1 MYIGCCEN
9 CKYVD
14 LVENVTGVCPRCGG
28 IIESC
33 GIESSAWNAMGDDER
48 AKIIAGKFSEDDEI
62 TDVIDNNKTD
72 AIADGTDSEREITCD
87 IPKSEHEERETS
99 HESDLEEA
107 EAKSEEGT
115 SVETEEAT
123 EHKETTESGEDPE
136 DDTKDDEYEDAE
148 YDSDDDIKKVYVCYK
163 CSSVATHSGRQ
174 DTYYCKEC
182 GSDMVD
188 VGYTADKWA
197 MLTKEEK
204 RNVTEDAKIKHMV
217 LKIKN
222 TTYDDEE
229 NVTTQNIINVVRE

>member
-48 AKIIAGKFSEDDEI
+48 AKIIAGKFPEDDEI
-62 TDVIDNNKTD
+62 TGVIDDDKTD
-72 AIADGTDSEREITCD
+72 AIADEADTEQEITCD
-87 IPKSEHEERETS
+87 IQKTEPEETVA
-99 HESDLEEA
+99 SDAPEA
-107 EAKSEEGT
+107 EEPEAEE
-115 SVETEEAT
+115 EIAEDER
-123 EHKETTESGEDPE
+123 ESGEDS
-136 DDTKDDEYEDAE
+136 KDDEYEDEE
-148 YDSDDDIKKVYVCYK
+148 YESDDDIKKVYVCYK

>member
-33 GIESSAWNAMGDDER
+33 GIETSASNAMGDDER
-48 AKIIAGKFSEDDEI
+48 AKIIAGKFTESNEI
-62 TDVIDNNKTD
+62 TDVIDGNKTD
-72 AIADGTDSEREITCD
+72 AIPDETDTEQEITSD
-87 IPKSEHEERETS
+87 IQKTE
-99 HESDLEEA
+99 
-107 EAKSEEGT
+107 SEET
-115 SVETEEAT
+115 
-123 EHKETTESGEDPE
+123 ETTETPEAEETEAESEEEITEDETEPGEDLE
-136 DDTKDDEYEDAE
+136 DDEYNDEEYEGEE

-188 VGYTADKWA
+188 VGYTAEKWA

>member
-62 TDVIDNNKTD
+62 TDVIDDNKTD
-72 AIADGTDSEREITCD
+72 AIADEADTEQEITCD
-87 IPKSEHEERETS
+87 IQKAESEETEVPDAPEAEEPEAESEEEIAEEERE
-99 HESDLEEA
+99 
-107 EAKSEEGT
+107 SEEN
-115 SVETEEAT
+115 S
-123 EHKETTESGEDPE
+123 EDE
-136 DDTKDDEYEDAE
+136 EYEDEE
-148 YDSDDDIKKVYVCYK
+148 YDSDDDIEKVYVCYK

>member
-33 GIESSAWNAMGDDER
+33 GIESSAWNAMGDDKR
-48 AKIIAGKFSEDDEI
+48 AKIIAGKFPENNEI
-62 TDVIDNNKTD
+62 TDVINSNKSD
-72 AIADGTDSEREITCD
+72 AIADEADTEQEITRD
-87 IPKSEHEERETS
+87 IQKTEPEETVTS
-99 HESDLEEA
+99 DAPEA
-107 EAKSEEGT
+107 EEPEAESEE
-115 SVETEEAT
+115 EIAEDER
-123 EHKETTESGEDPE
+123 ESGEDSE
-136 DDTKDDEYEDAE
+136 DDEYEDEE
-148 YDSDDDIKKVYVCYK
+148 YESDDIKKVYVCYK

-222 TTYDDEE
+222 TSYDDDE
-229 NVTTQNIINVVRE
+229 NETTQNIINVVRE

>member
-62 TDVIDNNKTD
+62 TDVIDDNKTD
-72 AIADGTDSEREITCD
+72 AIADEVDTEQEITRD
-87 IPKSEHEERETS
+87 IQKTEPEETVTS
-99 HESDLEEA
+99 DAPEA
-107 EAKSEEGT
+107 EEPEAESEE
-115 SVETEEAT
+115 EITEDE
-123 EHKETTESGEDPE
+123 TESGEDLE
-136 DDTKDDEYEDAE
+136 DDECDDEEYE
-148 YDSDDDIKKVYVCYK
+148 SDDDIEKVYVCYK

>member
-48 AKIIAGKFSEDDEI
+48 AKIIAGKFPKSNEI
-62 TDVIDNNKTD
+62 TDVIDDNKTD
-72 AIADGTDSEREITCD
+72 AITGEADTEQEITRD
-87 IPKSEHEERETS
+87 IQKTEPEETVTS
-99 HESDLEEA
+99 DVPEA
-107 EAKSEEGT
+107 EEPEAESEE
-115 SVETEEAT
+115 ETAEDE
-123 EHKETTESGEDPE
+123 TESGEDLE
-136 DDTKDDEYEDAE
+136 DDEYDDEE
-148 YDSDDDIKKVYVCYK
+148 YESDDDIEKVYVCYK

-229 NVTTQNIINVVRE
+229 NVTTQNIIHVVRE

>member
-48 AKIIAGKFSEDDEI
+48 AKIIAGKFSESNEI
-62 TDVIDNNKTD
+62 TDVINGSKTD
-72 AIADGTDSEREITCD
+72 TITKEENTEQEITCD
-87 IPKSEHEERETS
+87 IQTEPEETVTS
-99 HESDLEEA
+99 DAPEIEEPEA
-107 EAKSEEGT
+107 ESEDEI
-115 SVETEEAT
+115 TEDE
-123 EHKETTESGEDPE
+123 TESGEDLE
-136 DDTKDDEYEDAE
+136 DDEYNDEE
-148 YDSDDDIKKVYVCYK
+148 YESDDDIEKVYVCYK

>member
-48 AKIIAGKFSEDDEI
+48 AKIIAGKFPEDDEI
-62 TDVIDNNKTD
+62 TSVIDDNKTD
-72 AIADGTDSEREITCD
+72 AIADETDTEQEITRD
-87 IPKSEHEERETS
+87 IQKTEPEETVTSDAPEAEEPEAESEEEIAEEERE
-99 HESDLEEA
+99 
-107 EAKSEEGT
+107 SEEN
-115 SVETEEAT
+115 S
-123 EHKETTESGEDPE
+123 EDE
-136 DDTKDDEYEDAE
+136 EYEDEE
-148 YDSDDDIKKVYVCYK
+148 YDSDDDIEKVYVCYK

-188 VGYTADKWA
+188 VGYSADKWA

>member
-48 AKIIAGKFSEDDEI
+48 AKIIAGKFPESNEI
-62 TDVIDNNKTD
+62 TDVIDGNKTD
-72 AIADGTDSEREITCD
+72 AIPDEEDTEQGITRDIQKTEPEETVTSDAPEAEEPEAESEEEIAED
-87 IPKSEHEERETS
+87 ET
-99 HESDLEEA
+99 EPGEDLE
-107 EAKSEEGT
+107 
-115 SVETEEAT
+115 
-123 EHKETTESGEDPE
+123 
-136 DDTKDDEYEDAE
+136 DDEYNDEE
-148 YDSDDDIKKVYVCYK
+148 YESDDDIEKVYVCYK

>member
-62 TDVIDNNKTD
+62 TNVIDDNKTD
-72 AIADGTDSEREITCD
+72 AIADEADADQEITRD
-87 IPKSEHEERETS
+87 IQKTEPEETVTS
-99 HESDLEEA
+99 DAPEA
-107 EAKSEEGT
+107 EEPEDEE
-115 SVETEEAT
+115 EIAEDER
-123 EHKETTESGEDPE
+123 ESGEDS
-136 DDTKDDEYEDAE
+136 KHDEYNDEE
-148 YDSDDDIKKVYVCYK
+148 YDSDDDIEKVYVCYK

>member
-62 TDVIDNNKTD
+62 TGVIDDNKTD
-72 AIADGTDSEREITCD
+72 AIADEADTEQEITCD
-87 IPKSEHEERETS
+87 IQKTESKET
-99 HESDLEEA
+99 EVPDVPEA
-107 EAKSEEGT
+107 EEPEAESEE
-115 SVETEEAT
+115 EIAEE
-123 EHKETTESGEDPE
+123 E
-136 DDTKDDEYEDAE
+136 
-148 YDSDDDIKKVYVCYK
+148 KVYVCYK
-163 CSSVATHSGRQ
+163 CSSVATHSGRR

>member
-48 AKIIAGKFSEDDEI
+48 AKIIAGRFSESNEI
-62 TDVIDNNKTD
+62 TGVIDDGKTD
-72 AIADGTDSEREITCD
+72 AITKEADSEREITCD
-87 IPKSEHEERETS
+87 IQKTEPEETVTSDAPEAEETEAESEEEIAEDERE
-99 HESDLEEA
+99 
-107 EAKSEEGT
+107 SEEN
-115 SVETEEAT
+115 SEDEEY
-123 EHKETTESGEDPE
+123 E
-136 DDTKDDEYEDAE
+136 DDEYNDEE
-148 YDSDDDIKKVYVCYK
+148 YESDDDIEKVYVCYK

>member
-62 TDVIDNNKTD
+62 TNVIDVNKTD
-72 AIADGTDSEREITCD
+72 AIADEADAEQEITRD
-87 IPKSEHEERETS
+87 IQETETEETEVPDAP
-99 HESDLEEA
+99 EAEEA

-123 EHKETTESGEDPE
+123 EHKETTESGEDLE
-136 DDTKDDEYEDAE
+136 DDTKDDEYNDEE
-148 YDSDDDIKKVYVCYK
+148 YDSDDIKRVYVCYK

>member
-48 AKIIAGKFSEDDEI
+48 AKIIAGKFPEDDEI
-62 TDVIDNNKTD
+62 TGVIDDSKTD
-72 AIADGTDSEREITCD
+72 AITDEADAEREITRD
-87 IPKSEHEERETS
+87 IQKTESEETVT
-99 HESDLEEA
+99 SDAPEA
-107 EAKSEEGT
+107 EEPEAESEE
-115 SVETEEAT
+115 
-123 EHKETTESGEDPE
+123 ETTEDETEPGEDLE
-136 DDTKDDEYEDAE
+136 DDEYNDEE
-148 YDSDDDIKKVYVCYK
+148 YESDDIKKVYVCYK

>member
-48 AKIIAGKFSEDDEI
+48 AKIIAGKFPEDDEI
-62 TDVIDNNKTD
+62 TGVIDGDKTD
-72 AIADGTDSEREITCD
+72 AIADEADTEREITHD
-87 IPKSEHEERETS
+87 IQKTESEETEVPDVPEAEEPEAEEPEAESEEEITEDERVSRE
-99 HESDLEEA
+99 DLE
-107 EAKSEEGT
+107 
-115 SVETEEAT
+115 
-123 EHKETTESGEDPE
+123 
-136 DDTKDDEYEDAE
+136 DDEYEDEE

>member
-48 AKIIAGKFSEDDEI
+48 AKIIAGKFPENDEI
-62 TDVIDNNKTD
+62 TDVIDDGKTD
-72 AIADGTDSEREITCD
+72 AITDEADTEQGITRDIQKMEPEETVTSDAPESEE
-87 IPKSEHEERETS
+87 P
-99 HESDLEEA
+99 EA
-107 EAKSEEGT
+107 ESEE
-115 SVETEEAT
+115 EIAEDE
-123 EHKETTESGEDPE
+123 TESGEDLE
-136 DDTKDDEYEDAE
+136 DDEYDDEE
-148 YDSDDDIKKVYVCYK
+148 YESDDDIEKVYVCYK

>member
-48 AKIIAGKFSEDDEI
+48 AKIFAGKFPESNEI
-62 TDVIDNNKTD
+62 TDVINSNKTD
-72 AIADGTDSEREITCD
+72 AIPDEADTEQEITCD
-87 IPKSEHEERETS
+87 IQKT
-99 HESDLEEA
+99 
-107 EAKSEEGT
+107 
-115 SVETEEAT
+115 ETEET
-123 EHKETTESGEDPE
+123 ETTETPEAEETEAESEEEITEDETEPGEDLE
-136 DDTKDDEYEDAE
+136 DEEYEGEE
-148 YDSDDDIKKVYVCYK
+148 YDSDDGIEKVYVCYK

>member
-62 TDVIDNNKTD
+62 TDVIDINETD
-72 AIADGTDSEREITCD
+72 AIADEADAEQEITRD
-87 IPKSEHEERETS
+87 IQKAESKET
-99 HESDLEEA
+99 EVPDAPEAEEA

>member
-48 AKIIAGKFSEDDEI
+48 AKIIAGKFPGDDEI
-62 TDVIDNNKTD
+62 TGVIDDNKSD
-72 AIADGTDSEREITCD
+72 AIPDETDTEQEITHD
-87 IPKSEHEERETS
+87 IQKTESEEKEVPDAPEAEEPEAESEEEIDEEERE
-99 HESDLEEA
+99 
-107 EAKSEEGT
+107 
-115 SVETEEAT
+115 
-123 EHKETTESGEDPE
+123 SGENSE
-136 DDTKDDEYEDAE
+136 DEEYEDEE
-148 YDSDDDIKKVYVCYK
+148 YESDDDIEKVYVCYK

>member
-48 AKIIAGKFSEDDEI
+48 AKIIAGKFPESNEI
-62 TDVIDNNKTD
+62 TDVIDDSKTD
-72 AIADGTDSEREITCD
+72 AITKEENTGREITCD
-87 IPKSEHEERETS
+87 IQKTEPEETETT
-99 HESDLEEA
+99 ETPEA
-107 EAKSEEGT
+107 EEPEAESEE
-115 SVETEEAT
+115 EIAKDER
-123 EHKETTESGEDPE
+123 ESGEDS
-136 DDTKDDEYEDAE
+136 KDDEYEDDE
-148 YDSDDDIKKVYVCYK
+148 YNDEEYESDDDIEKVYVCYK

>member
-62 TDVIDNNKTD
+62 TDVIDDNKTD
-72 AIADGTDSEREITCD
+72 AIADEADTEQEITHD
-87 IPKSEHEERETS
+87 IQKTESEET
-99 HESDLEEA
+99 EVPDVPEA
-107 EAKSEEGT
+107 EEPEAESEE
-115 SVETEEAT
+115 EIAEE
-123 EHKETTESGEDPE
+123 E
-136 DDTKDDEYEDAE
+136 
-148 YDSDDDIKKVYVCYK
+148 KVYVCYK

>member
-48 AKIIAGKFSEDDEI
+48 AKIIAGKFPEDDEI
-62 TDVIDNNKTD
+62 TDVIDDNKTD
-72 AIADGTDSEREITCD
+72 AIAYEADTEQEITRD
-87 IPKSEHEERETS
+87 IQKTESEET
-99 HESDLEEA
+99 EVPDAPEA
-107 EAKSEEGT
+107 EEPEAESEE
-115 SVETEEAT
+115 EIAEE
-123 EHKETTESGEDPE
+123 E
-136 DDTKDDEYEDAE
+136 
-148 YDSDDDIKKVYVCYK
+148 KVYVCYK

>member
-62 TDVIDNNKTD
+62 TDVIDDSKTD
-72 AIADGTDSEREITCD
+72 AITKEENTEQGITRD
-87 IPKSEHEERETS
+87 IQKTEPEETEVP
-99 HESDLEEA
+99 DVPEA
-107 EAKSEEGT
+107 EEPEAESEE
-115 SVETEEAT
+115 ETAEDE
-123 EHKETTESGEDPE
+123 TESGEDLE
-136 DDTKDDEYEDAE
+136 DDEYDDEE
-148 YDSDDDIKKVYVCYK
+148 YESDDDIEKVYVCYK

-188 VGYTADKWA
+188 VGYSTDKWA

>member
-48 AKIIAGKFSEDDEI
+48 AKIIAGKFPEDDEI
-62 TDVIDNNKTD
+62 TDVIDDNKTD
-72 AIADGTDSEREITCD
+72 AIADEADAEREITRD
-87 IPKSEHEERETS
+87 IQET
-99 HESDLEEA
+99 
-107 EAKSEEGT
+107 
-115 SVETEEAT
+115 ETEET
-123 EHKETTESGEDPE
+123 EVPDVPEAEEPEAESEEEIAEDETEPGEDLE
-136 DDTKDDEYEDAE
+136 DDEYDDEE
-148 YDSDDDIKKVYVCYK
+148 YESDDDIEKVYVCYK
-163 CSSVATHSGRQ
+163 CSSVATHSGRH
-174 DTYYCKEC
+174 DAYYCKEC

>member
-62 TDVIDNNKTD
+62 TDVIDDNKTD
-72 AIADGTDSEREITCD
+72 AIADEADTEQEITHD
-87 IPKSEHEERETS
+87 IQKTESEET
-99 HESDLEEA
+99 EVPDVPEA
-107 EAKSEEGT
+107 EEPEAESEE
-115 SVETEEAT
+115 EIAEE
-123 EHKETTESGEDPE
+123 E
-136 DDTKDDEYEDAE
+136 
-148 YDSDDDIKKVYVCYK
+148 KVYVCYK

-188 VGYTADKWA
+188 VGYTADRWA

>member
-62 TDVIDNNKTD
+62 TDVIDDNKTD
-72 AIADGTDSEREITCD
+72 AIADEADTEQEITHD
-87 IPKSEHEERETS
+87 IQKTEPEETEVPDVPEAEESEAESEEEITEDET
-99 HESDLEEA
+99 EPGEDLE
-107 EAKSEEGT
+107 
-115 SVETEEAT
+115 
-123 EHKETTESGEDPE
+123 
-136 DDTKDDEYEDAE
+136 DDEYDDEE
-148 YDSDDDIKKVYVCYK
+148 YESDDDIEKVYVCYK

-188 VGYTADKWA
+188 VGYTTDKWA

>member
-48 AKIIAGKFSEDDEI
+48 AKIIAGKFPEDDEI
-62 TDVIDNNKTD
+62 TDVIDDNKTD
-72 AIADGTDSEREITCD
+72 AIADGAETEQEITCD
-87 IPKSEHEERETS
+87 IQKAESEETEVPDAPEAEEPEDEEEIAEEEREPG
-99 HESDLEEA
+99 EDLE
-107 EAKSEEGT
+107 
-115 SVETEEAT
+115 
-123 EHKETTESGEDPE
+123 
-136 DDTKDDEYEDAE
+136 DDEYNDEE
-148 YDSDDDIKKVYVCYK
+148 YESDDDIEKVYVCYK

-188 VGYTADKWA
+188 VGYTTDKWA

>member
-62 TDVIDNNKTD
+62 TDVIDDNKTD
-72 AIADGTDSEREITCD
+72 AIADEADTEQEITHD
-87 IPKSEHEERETS
+87 IQKTESEET
-99 HESDLEEA
+99 EVPDVPEAEEA
-107 EAKSEEGT
+107 EAESEE
-115 SVETEEAT
+115 EIAEE
-123 EHKETTESGEDPE
+123 E
-136 DDTKDDEYEDAE
+136 
-148 YDSDDDIKKVYVCYK
+148 KVYVCYK

>member
-62 TDVIDNNKTD
+62 TDVIDDNKTD
-72 AIADGTDSEREITCD
+72 AIADKADTEQEITCD
-87 IPKSEHEERETS
+87 IQKTESKEKEVPDAPEAEEPEAESEEEIAEEERE
-99 HESDLEEA
+99 
-107 EAKSEEGT
+107 
-115 SVETEEAT
+115 
-123 EHKETTESGEDPE
+123 SGENSE
-136 DDTKDDEYEDAE
+136 DEEYEDEE
-148 YDSDDDIKKVYVCYK
+148 YESDDDIKKVYVCYK

-182 GSDMVD
+182 GYDMVD

>member
-62 TDVIDNNKTD
+62 TNVIDDNKTD
-72 AIADGTDSEREITCD
+72 AIADEADTEREITCD
-87 IPKSEHEERETS
+87 IQKTEPEETVTSDAPEAEEPEAESEEEIAEDEREYG
-99 HESDLEEA
+99 EN
-107 EAKSEEGT
+107 SE
-115 SVETEEAT
+115 
-123 EHKETTESGEDPE
+123 
-136 DDTKDDEYEDAE
+136 DDEYEDEE
-148 YDSDDDIKKVYVCYK
+148 YDSDDGMEKVYVCYK

>member
-48 AKIIAGKFSEDDEI
+48 AKIIAGKFTEDDEI
-62 TDVIDNNKTD
+62 TSVINNKTD
-72 AIADGTDSEREITCD
+72 DFTDGTDSEREITCD
-87 IPKSEHEERETS
+87 ISKPEHEERETS

-115 SVETEEAT
+115 SVEAEEAT
-123 EHKETTESGEDPE
+123 EHKEATESGEDPE
-136 DDTKDDEYEDAE
+136 DDTEDEEYEDEE
-148 YDSDDDIKKVYVCYK
+148 YDSDDDIEKVYVCYK
-163 CSSVATHSGRQ
+163 CSSVATHSGRH
-174 DTYYCKEC
+174 DAYYCKEC

>member
-48 AKIIAGKFSEDDEI
+48 AKIIAGKFSESDEI
-62 TDVIDNNKTD
+62 TGVIDDNKTD
-72 AIADGTDSEREITCD
+72 AIADEADTEREITCD
-87 IPKSEHEERETS
+87 IQKTETEETEITETP
-99 HESDLEEA
+99 EA
-107 EAKSEEGT
+107 EETETESEEGT

-123 EHKETTESGEDPE
+123 EHKEATESGEDPE
-136 DDTKDDEYEDAE
+136 DDTKDDEYNDEE
-148 YDSDDDIKKVYVCYK
+148 YESDDDIEKVYVCYK

>member
-48 AKIIAGKFSEDDEI
+48 AKIIAGKFPEDDEI
-62 TDVIDNNKTD
+62 TGVIDDDKTD
-72 AIADGTDSEREITCD
+72 AIADEADTKQEITCD
-87 IPKSEHEERETS
+87 IQKTEPEETVA
-99 HESDLEEA
+99 SDAPEA
-107 EAKSEEGT
+107 EEPEAEE
-115 SVETEEAT
+115 EIAEDER
-123 EHKETTESGEDPE
+123 ESGEDS
-136 DDTKDDEYEDAE
+136 KDDEYEDEE
-148 YDSDDDIKKVYVCYK
+148 YESDDDIKKVYVCYK